1 MKLKNLTLVLA
12 VIVLAATSCKK
23 EKSEAP
29 SPIAGNWKLVSGS
42 SDVFRRTPPDQVPQL
57 NFDVAGRVTGFTGC
71 NQLTGEY
78 TLDQNQI
85 TLGPLI
91 ITKKSCENMNV
102 EMMIQQF
109 LPTVGSYKVEK
120 DKLYLYDRTDTK
132 RYLIFSRI
140 EPSI

>member
-1 MKLKNLTLVLA
+1 MLMSLLITFAGTAYTQHKTLL
-12 VIVLAATSCKK
+12 
-23 EKSEAP
+23 E
-29 SPIAGNWKLVSGS
+29 GNWKLVSGS
-42 SDVFRRTPPDQVPQL
+42 TDVFRRFPLARVPEL
-57 NFDVAGRVTGFTGC
+57 NFDPAGRLTGFTGC

-78 TLDQNQI
+78 TMEKNQI
-85 TLGPLI
+85 SLGPLV
-91 ITKKSCENMNV
+91 ITKKSCEDMRV

>member
-1 MKLKNLTLVLA
+1 MKKFLIVVNLLLA
-12 VIVLAATSCKK
+12 F
-23 EKSEAP
+23 
-29 SPIAGNWKLVSGS
+29 AGAVYSQQASSLQGSWKLVSGS
-42 SDVFRRTPPDQVPQL
+42 TDVFRRFPLARVPEL
-57 NFDVAGRVTGFTGC
+57 NFDPAGRLTGFTGC

-78 TLDQNQI
+78 TMEKNQI
-85 TLGPLI
+85 SLGPLV
-91 ITKKSCENMNV
+91 ITKKSCEDMRV